1 MDLTNG
7 NRQRYALSPF
17 HTLSFT
23 LSLYLSVYSQLSLL
37 PNHFWNL
44 CHAVISNECAMPR
57 IFVQSP
63 YEEIYK
69 CNKSTYNMHVE
80 SAQLLRFGQRGI
92 MCSTLVQLSLVRCGW
107 YKGKREERGREL
119 CAGTVGLCVVKRAD
133 NGSGNVSCW
142 LNKEKPF
149 DKKKNEK

>member
-1 MDLTNG
+1 MVLTNG
-7 NRQRYALSPF
+7 NRQRYPLAPF
-17 HTLSFT
+17 LSFFHS
-23 LSLYLSVYSQLSLL
+23 LSLYLPVYSQLAQL

-44 CHAVISNECAMPR
+44 CHAVISNECAMAR
-57 IFVQSP
+57 IFVQSS

-107 YKGKREERGREL
+107 DKGEGERKVERL
-119 CAGTVGLCVVKRAD
+119 LRWDCGTVCCQT
-133 NGSGNVSCW
+133 SGQRQRQCQ
-142 LNKEKPF
+142 LLIK
-149 DKKKNEK
+149 